1 MRLTDNQMMVEVVTV
16 VMGGMVNISTIWA
29 MVYLRVHKPK
39 GERYAVKSSRE
50 FLGKY
55 WPEILMTVI
64 LVPQWHLIL
73 KALVKIIAS

>member
-1 MRLTDNQMMVEVVTV
+1 MTDQQMAVEMVTII
-16 VMGGMVNISTIWA
+16 MGGLVNISTIWA

-39 GERYAVKSSRE
+39 GERYVVKTSRE

-55 WPEILMTVI
+55 WPEILMTII

-73 KALVKIIAS
+73 KAVVKIIAS

>member
-1 MRLTDNQMMVEVVTV
+1 MTDQQMAVEVVTV
-16 VMGGMVNISTIWA
+16 VMGGLVNMSTIWA

-39 GERYAVKSSRE
+39 TERYTVKSARE

-55 WPEILMTVI
+55 WPEILMTIV

-73 KALVKIIAS
+73 KAVVKIIAD

>member
-1 MRLTDNQMMVEVVTV
+1 MRLTDNQMMVEIVTILT
-16 VMGGMVNISTIWA
+16 GGIVNMSTIWA

-39 GERYAVKSSRE
+39 SERYTVKSSRE

-55 WPEILMTVI
+55 WPEILMTIV

-73 KALVKIIAS
+73 NAVIKIIAS